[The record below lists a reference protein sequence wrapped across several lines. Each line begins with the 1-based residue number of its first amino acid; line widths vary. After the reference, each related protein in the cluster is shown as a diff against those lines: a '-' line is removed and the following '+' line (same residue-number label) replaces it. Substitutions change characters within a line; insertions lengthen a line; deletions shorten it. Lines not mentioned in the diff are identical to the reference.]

1 MTAPHNLG
9 WISNDNMALLTDL
22 YEFTMAYS
30 YFRSGKNE
38 HATFEL
44 FVRELPQDRSFLV
57 SAGLEQILYYLENIS
72 FGEESLDYLG
82 TLGLFDT
89 EFLDYL
95 GSFKF
100 TGTVYAI
107 PEGEIYFP
115 PEPVI
120 MVSAPRIEAQIVETF
135 LLNTFNFQS
144 LVASKAARIVLAAD
158 GRGVVDFSLRRDHGA
173 DAAVKAARASYIAGC
188 LGTSNVLAGMF
199 FDIPVFGTMAH
210 SYVMSFVSE
219 IEAFRRFVKDYPKN
233 SVLLIDTYDTIGGA
247 KNAIKVGKEMKKAGR
262 KLQGLRLD
270 SGDLALLSK
279 KVRGMLDGDG
289 LGYVKIMAS
298 GDLNEYRIQDLVKGE
313 APIDT
318 FGVGT
323 EMGTSRDSPALGGIY
338 KLSCDNLGPRMKLS
352 CGKATLPGKKVLYRC
367 MDTEGM
373 YWKDLIAT
381 WDEKVDL
388 PDGYKVLERVMENG
402 SITSDVPSITVI
414 RRRFL
419 GNMEKIPALLK
430 DINNPGSYSV
440 EISENLSRKAEGH
453 LG

>member
-1 MTAPHNLG
+1 MGIMGSKTKLFEAPERN
-9 WISNDNMALLTDL
+9 N
-22 YEFTMAYS
+22 
-30 YFRSGKNE
+30 GKDE
-38 HATFEL
+38 
-44 FVRELPQDRSFLV
+44 
-57 SAGLEQILYYLENIS
+57 AG
-72 FGEESLDYLG
+72 
-82 TLGLFDT
+82 
-89 EFLDYL
+89 
-95 GSFKF
+95 
-100 TGTVYAI
+100 
-107 PEGEIYFP
+107 
-115 PEPVI
+115 
-120 MVSAPRIEAQIVETF
+120 
-135 LLNTFNFQS
+135 
-144 LVASKAARIVLAAD
+144 
-158 GRGVVDFSLRRDHGA
+158 
-173 DAAVKAARASYIAGC
+173 
-188 LGTSNVLAGMF
+188 
-199 FDIPVFGTMAH
+199 
-210 SYVMSFVSE
+210 
-219 IEAFRRFVKDYPKN
+219 
-233 SVLLIDTYDTIGGA
+233 
-247 KNAIKVGKEMKKAGR
+247 
-262 KLQGLRLD
+262 
-270 SGDLALLSK
+270 
-279 KVRGMLDGDG
+279 
-289 LGYVKIMAS
+289 